1 MTIQTELVGD
11 PVEIS
16 TIVDFRGRVL
26 KRWTHPLT
34 FEADD
39 TRLTATVREWHVE
52 HERRVRESLTK
63 VVRKR
68 HRLPPI
74 DLALSR
80 LYLAGMSAY
89 ARRDSVAA
97 EGAWRACSR
106 LLPEDRRVQA
116 ALARISA

>member
-34 FEADD
+34 FEPDD
-39 TRLTATVREWHVE
+39 TRLTASVREWHVE
-52 HERRVRESLTK
+52 HEQDVRESLTK

-74 DLALSR
+74 ELVLSR
-80 LYLAGMSAY
+80 MYLAGMSAY
-89 ARRDSVAA
+89 AKRDFVAA
-97 EGAWRACSR
+97 EAAWRACSR
-106 LLPEDRRVQA
+106 LLPEDRRIQA
-116 ALARISA
+116 ALARIST